1 MLLRSDLR
9 DFESESYQA
18 LNAVT
23 GENADFGR
31 RFPRLTD
38 VRATTLT
45 GILAF
50 AVLADDNPVK
60 VAGLCF
66 PQR

>member
-1 MLLRSDLR
+1 MLLRPDLR
-9 DFESESYQA
+9 DLKSEPDQA
-18 LNAVT
+18 LNAMT
-23 GENADFGR
+23 GKDTDFGR